1 MLFENKIYLGN
12 SDEGRVLMLPS
23 MANRHGLIAGA
34 TGTGKTVTLQTLAE
48 SFSELGVPVFMAD
61 VKGDLAGLVQ
71 AGDMNQKIRERL
83 EKCQVEH
90 FSPKGSP
97 VTFFDVFS
105 KNGHPVRATVSE
117 MGPLILGRLLGLNET
132 QTGVLHLVFRIAD
145 DEGMLLI
152 DLKDLR
158 AMLSYIGENSA
169 KYTIDYGHITKASI
183 GAIQRAIAMIE
194 DQGGG
199 EFFGEPALDIA
210 DWIKQDEDGRGVINI
225 LAAEKLFLKPN
236 LYSAFMLWMLGKLYE
251 YLPEQGDSELPRM
264 VFFFDE
270 AHLLFNDC
278 PKALLEKIELTI
290 RLIRSKGVGV
300 FFVTQNPSDVP
311 SSVLSQLAA
320 RIQHALRAFTPQ
332 EQRQVK
338 TIAQTFRPNPNFD
351 TESAILSL
359 GTGEA
364 LISVLQKDGSPSVTQ
379 KTIILPPC
387 SQIGAISEQLRKTII
402 ETSDI
407 YGKYEQS
414 FDRESAYE
422 VLSQRFYSA
431 GFEANNIVRETNNS
445 VEQLKQP
452 RGRRVFDPK
461 TGKYVQLEEENY
473 QQAQAPERQTL
484 VANQMP
490 RQQADVPP
498 VLVYNP
504 RTGQYEPETAV
515 STQSRQSV
523 KAAPKGRPQKSVGEK
538 MLDNLVSSAVRGAGY
553 NVGRSVSRGILGVFG
568 LK

>member
-1 MLFENKIYLGN
+1 M
-12 SDEGRVLMLPS
+12 
-23 MANRHGLIAGA
+23 
-34 TGTGKTVTLQTLAE
+34 
-48 SFSELGVPVFMAD
+48 
-61 VKGDLAGLVQ
+61 
-71 AGDMNQKIRERL
+71 
-83 EKCQVEH
+83 
-90 FSPKGSP
+90 
-97 VTFFDVFS
+97 
-105 KNGHPVRATVSE
+105 
-117 MGPLILGRLLGLNET
+117 
-132 QTGVLHLVFRIAD
+132 
-145 DEGMLLI
+145 
-152 DLKDLR
+152 
-158 AMLSYIGENSA
+158 
-169 KYTIDYGHITKASI
+169 
-183 GAIQRAIAMIE
+183 
-194 DQGGG
+194 
-199 EFFGEPALDIA
+199 
-210 DWIKQDEDGRGVINI
+210 
-225 LAAEKLFLKPN
+225 
-236 LYSAFMLWMLGKLYE
+236 
-251 YLPEQGDSELPRM
+251 
-264 VFFFDE
+264 
-270 AHLLFNDC
+270 
-278 PKALLEKIELTI
+278 
-290 RLIRSKGVGV
+290 
-300 FFVTQNPSDVP
+300 
-311 SSVLSQLAA
+311 
-320 RIQHALRAFTPQ
+320 
-332 EQRQVK
+332 
-338 TIAQTFRPNPNFD
+338 
-351 TESAILSL
+351 
-359 GTGEA
+359 
-364 LISVLQKDGSPSVTQ
+364 ISVLQKDGSPSVTQ

-523 KAAPKGRPQKSVGEK
+523 KAAPKGRAQKSVGEK
-538 MLDNLVSSAVRGAGY
+538 MLDNLVNSAVRGVGY